1 MTGKG
6 GSTSA
11 PPAID
16 HQREGKSLRVGMN
29 RRVDK
34 TPAWRVHGSSRE
46 GFMMKRHVWTVTWP
60 RWWSEKP
67 CQHEKSLRGPFMVPI
82 IKGLMMNATR
92 RPELGRPVGRIGRNG
107 EQLPSSKGSWW

>member
-6 GSTSA
+6 GATSA

-16 HQREGKSLRVGMN
+16 HQREGNSLRVGMN
-29 RRVDK
+29 RRMDK
-34 TPAWRVHGSSRE
+34 TPAWRVHGSRHE
-46 GFMMKRHVWTVTWP
+46 GFMMKRHVWMVTWP

-82 IKGLMMNATR
+82 IKGFMMEGSVGPN
-92 RPELGRPVGRIGRNG
+92 LGAAVGRTGRSG
-107 EQLPSSKGSWW
+107 EQHPC